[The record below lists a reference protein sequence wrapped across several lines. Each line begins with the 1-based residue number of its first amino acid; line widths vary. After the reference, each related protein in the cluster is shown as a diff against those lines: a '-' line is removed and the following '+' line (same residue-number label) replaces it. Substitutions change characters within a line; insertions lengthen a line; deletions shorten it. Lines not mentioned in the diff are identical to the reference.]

1 MKKILTILTAAL
13 LLSSTIQAQHNLA
26 SHSIDPDADADA
38 IARMRHKM
46 DSIRKYRP
54 TVALVLAGGGAKGA
68 AHIGALEYIEE
79 LGIPI
84 DMVLGTSMG
93 GLVGGLVSMGYNA
106 KTIDSILTNTN
117 WGVMLSDQVPVDKMA
132 YMRRKYNDTYFI
144 RTPFRYESDE
154 WERRAREEYHTRK
167 VNEEQNRL
175 STSEVTQ
182 QFTSNIIANLPD
194 GYIYGYNVNKII
206 NSLTVGYQDSIDF
219 STLPIPY
226 CCVATDLVSMKA
238 KYWTS
243 GYLPDAMRSTMSIP
257 FFFTPLRRDG
267 HIFID
272 GGTRNNFP
280 TDMARAMGSDYI
292 IGVNLSQP
300 RTYSEINGMSEL
312 LLQCI
317 SLMGKDALD
326 VTVPLADVYIKPD
339 MSGMNMMSF
348 DSLSIAECLHRG
360 YIAAQSQGE
369 KLKAIKEKVGSQH
382 TTHLSNVPAI
392 NVNDHKV
399 VIGHVE
405 YDGID
410 ERLASYFRKKSII
423 ADSGLYSSSEIEEE
437 MAVMYGSGLF
447 DQVSYS
453 LYGDKEPFTLTFHCK
468 RGPIH
473 QFGFG
478 LHFDSRT
485 MLSAAINVGF
495 NRRKLSGFKADFTLF
510 VGNNPSATIDM
521 KYAFLNGP
529 SIGIRLHTR
538 YQNLISQ
545 SAQQAIT
552 SIINSEDQNKSVWY
566 NHAEIYAITHSWR
579 DGFAKL
585 GFEYHSTP
593 YEQTV
598 YYYRDS
604 DNPFANPYYKERIWV
619 GNRIT
624 RSRNWNVFT
633 FGPSLELVYD
643 NTDDSYFP
651 TKGIDM
657 GIKYSFYIYQS
668 YKLKFDLDD
677 TDSLFIE
684 KQHLESSP
692 DSPKQVTDETIDY
705 YIAHDLSH
713 NLNLH
718 IKKVFALHPRIA
730 LIPSLWGNL
739 NFDNK
744 NMENSGNYSDWLTCY
759 IGGTTAG
766 RFYPN
771 QLPYIGYNLP
781 HYILYSPICVVGNVD
796 LRFRVGSKLFLTL
809 TAAGYSTIMT
819 KKMTEYRMNTITD
832 YALALQVGY
841 QSMIGPISFNVHWSR
856 YNEPTKWG
864 CYLSMGLDL

>member
-1 MKKILTILTAAL
+1 
-13 LLSSTIQAQHNLA
+13 
-26 SHSIDPDADADA
+26 
-38 IARMRHKM
+38 
-46 DSIRKYRP
+46 
-54 TVALVLAGGGAKGA
+54 
-68 AHIGALEYIEE
+68 
-79 LGIPI
+79 
-84 DMVLGTSMG
+84 
-93 GLVGGLVSMGYNA
+93 
-106 KTIDSILTNTN
+106 
-117 WGVMLSDQVPVDKMA
+117 
-132 YMRRKYNDTYFI
+132 
-144 RTPFRYESDE
+144 
-154 WERRAREEYHTRK
+154 
-167 VNEEQNRL
+167 
-175 STSEVTQ
+175 
-182 QFTSNIIANLPD
+182 
-194 GYIYGYNVNKII
+194 
-206 NSLTVGYQDSIDF
+206 
-219 STLPIPY
+219 
-226 CCVATDLVSMKA
+226 
-238 KYWTS
+238 
-243 GYLPDAMRSTMSIP
+243 
-257 FFFTPLRRDG
+257 
-267 HIFID
+267 
-272 GGTRNNFP
+272 
-280 TDMARAMGSDYI
+280 
-292 IGVNLSQP
+292 
-300 RTYSEINGMSEL
+300 
-312 LLQCI
+312 
-317 SLMGKDALD
+317 MGKDALD

-348 DSLSIAECLHRG
+348 DSMSIAECLHRG

-392 NVNDHKV
+392 NVNDNKV
-399 VIGHVE
+399 VIGRVE

-410 ERLASYFRKKSII
+410 ERIASYFRKKSII

-478 LHFDSRT
+478 LHFDSKT

-598 YYYRDS
+598 YYYRDN
-604 DNPFANPYYKERIWV
+604 DNPFENPYYKERTWV

-633 FGPSLELVYD
+633 FGPYLELVYD

-668 YKLKFDLDD
+668 YKLKLDIDD
-677 TDSLFIE
+677 TDSLFTE

-692 DSPKQVTDETIDY
+692 DSPKQVTDETFDY

-739 NFDNK
+739 NFDNNSNQVNQNSNNK
-744 NMENSGNYSDWLTCY
+744 NLHSLETLILIDIGIYSEECLILLGNIIKHQRCGLKTLILSQNNLGHSNPVNLDCFNDLKDMKYLLQCIKENKSINELMLLSCQLGNNIIDDFYQMLKVNKSIEHLVLYNNNINQQIPFLKLLSLFSD
-759 IGGTTAG
+759 
-766 RFYPN
+766 
-771 QLPYIGYNLP
+771 LPENNGEIN
-781 HYILYSPICVVGNVD
+781 N
-796 LRFRVGSKLFLTL
+796 
-809 TAAGYSTIMT
+809 
-819 KKMTEYRMNTITD
+819 
-832 YALALQVGY
+832 
-841 QSMIGPISFNVHWSR
+841 
-856 YNEPTKWG
+856 
-864 CYLSMGLDL
+864 YLKVLDLSKNN